1 MSNSQYMKKRN
12 VVPKRVVAHEFNKHI
27 ANFSENDFN
36 EETTVNMCRL
46 LDFCA
51 NDAWF
56 LPIYHS

>member
-1 MSNSQYMKKRN
+1 MRKKG

-27 ANFSENDFN
+27 TDFRENDFE
-36 EETTVNMCRL
+36 EETLVNMRRL

-56 LPIYHS
+56 FPIYHH